1 MLLID
6 TKCKKIVCIETKDYY
21 ESRTIYEVLTENR
34 KTSDDMEMPIKRDE
48 WCKSH
53 VSAFASLCKEVDDTY
68 TCSSVFVTVNMP
80 AYQYGHSEEKSPIRI
95 IPALDLMED
104 PLMMFEDE
112 EG

>member
-1 MLLID
+1 MRVGLFMKFL
-6 TKCKKIVCIETKDYY
+6 
-21 ESRTIYEVLTENR
+21 R
-34 KTSDDMEMPIKRDE
+34 
-48 WCKSH
+48 H